1 MNEQYR
7 PLEKDILANIADLS
21 LKHGPVEL
29 QITTETTDGD
39 FVPEFII
46 KSAPDG
52 VIRGLME
59 DDGIAS
65 LDLEYGELHVLPAP
79 RRLQGAMKETAAP
92 HVAGKSLDDYT
103 DRELL
108 DELQWRATSKK

>member
-1 MNEQYR
+1 MNKYTA
-7 PLEKDILANIADLS
+7 LKKGILQRLADLS
-21 LKHGPVEL
+21 LQSGPVEV

-79 RRLQGAMKETAAP
+79 RRLQGVLVPE
-92 HVAGKSLDDYT
+92 GID
-103 DRELL
+103 
-108 DELQWRATSKK
+108 TSEK

>member
-1 MNEQYR
+1 MNNYTA
-7 PLEKDILANIADLS
+7 LEKGILERLADLS
-21 LKHGPVEL
+21 LRYGPVEV

-59 DDGIAS
+59 DDGVAS

-79 RRLQGAMKETAAP
+79 RRLQG
-92 HVAGKSLDDYT
+92 V
-103 DRELL
+103 LL
-108 DELQWRATSKK
+108 PEGIDTSEK

>member
-1 MNEQYR
+1 MNKYTA
-7 PLEKDILANIADLS
+7 LEKGILQRLADLS
-21 LKHGPVEL
+21 LQSGPVEV

-79 RRLQGAMKETAAP
+79 RRLQGVLAP
-92 HVAGKSLDDYT
+92 EGID
-103 DRELL
+103 
-108 DELQWRATSKK
+108 TSEK

>member
-1 MNEQYR
+1 MNKYTT
-7 PLEKDILANIADLS
+7 LEKGILETLADLS
-21 LKHGPVEL
+21 LQYGPVEV

-79 RRLQGAMKETAAP
+79 RRLQGAMKEASAP
-92 HVAGKSLDDYT
+92 PAAGKSLDDYT